1 MITVKIL
8 EPDKLSVVKIPKDKE
23 GIGPFTVILANTM
36 TKQTLECAELEDE
49 GTSANYIFTLDCS
62 KVLTT
67 GQWNISL
74 YDSNGF
80 VIYKDIA
87 FVTFAVED
95 DIPAVQSEFYYD
107 PETIIQLVPK
117 PAPGPCPDPGSGC
130 EECETE
136 LAKAIE
142 EARVAKAEAR
152 AAIEEAQAADRRAEI
167 AESEKAAAV
176 EEANIANGHTD
187 VLLDVVNPIN
197 GTSYGR
203 AESQL
208 AATALD
214 NGWTG
219 LENAV
224 NLKTGGSGDYTLATA
239 AAAIGTMQ
247 NPAEHATL
255 VEGANTLNTN
265 TIYTGGTMGA
275 LTLSTNGTMDTD
287 WVAEITFTSG
297 STATTFSFT
306 GADMVGDECENGSF
320 VPEAS
325 TTYTMMVTGDS
336 QGNTL
341 GFVIAT
347 I

>member
-130 EECETE
+130 EECEAE

-152 AAIEEAQAADRRAEI
+152 AAIEEA
-167 AESEKAAAV
+167 
-176 EEANIANGHTD
+176 NIANGHID

-247 NPAEHATL
+247 NPAEHAVL
-255 VEGANTLNTN
+255 FDGANTLDTN
-265 TIYTGGTMGA
+265 TIYIGGTVSA
-275 LTLSTNGTMDTD
+275 LTLSTNGTMNTD

-306 GADMVGDECENGSF
+306 GASMVGDECENGSF
-320 VPEAS
+320 VPVAN
-325 TTYTMMVTGDS
+325 TTYTMMVTGDA

-341 GFVIAT
+341 GFVIAA